1 MNVKCAGVQR
11 TWGWT
16 NQRPGHVISS
26 DQSES
31 RCPLSAWGVNTI
43 LDRCTI
49 CVLSHCLV
57 LITLIL
63 IVLSKQRQQ
72 SELDR
77 DKNRNKFYAFITFKS
92 PFPSSIN
99 ISVKH
104 NYKNENNNQ
113 FNTLIKLIRSS
124 YKAVFKM
131 VSMIFCGP
139 TLPLSVPLAWTNEH
153 PAIMRR
159 DNWYLWCG

>member
-1 MNVKCAGVQR
+1 MY
-11 TWGWT
+11 
-16 NQRPGHVISS
+16 
-26 DQSES
+26 
-31 RCPLSAWGVNTI
+31 
-43 LDRCTI
+43 
-49 CVLSHCLV
+49 
-57 LITLIL
+57 
-63 IVLSKQRQQ
+63 LSKQRQQ

-139 TLPLSVPLAWTNEH
+139 TLPLSVPLAWTSCNNVERQMIFVVWLGW
-153 PAIMRR
+153 PSI
-159 DNWYLWCG
+159 NWISNLNNKWESYPIKIDVPLEGPFLLSPKCTR